1 MDDSMTSDI
10 WLIKSRTNPFPVKGE
25 MSLRDGTV
33 AVTITD
39 GASCVESMRTY
50 LEEQTGQAGL
60 SQRLAQGEQVTVL
73 EFAPADA
80 EASFPKTAGGYIA
93 KIETA
98 GKTWYVALAY
108 PAGGAI
114 TNVMSMSKGRK
125 LAKEWRPI
133 LGA

>member
-1 MDDSMTSDI
+1 MADSLTSAV
-10 WLIKSRTNPFPVKGE
+10 WLIKSRTNPSPVKGE

-33 AVTITD
+33 AVTNTD
-39 GASCVESMRTY
+39 GASCVESMRSY

-60 SQRLAQGEQVTVL
+60 SQRLAQGEEVTVL

-80 EASFPKTAGGYIA
+80 DASFPETAGGYIA

-108 PAGGAI
+108 PSGGAI

-125 LAKEWRPI
+125 LARGWKPI

>member
-1 MDDSMTSDI
+1 MAEALSSEV
-10 WLIKSRTNPFPVKGE
+10 WLIKNRTNPFPVKGE
-25 MSLRDGTV
+25 MTFADGKV

-39 GASCVESMRTY
+39 GKNCVDGMRSH
-50 LEEQTGQAGL
+50 LEEHTGQVGL
-60 SQRLAQGEQVTVL
+60 KDRLAQGEQVQVL

-80 EASFPKTAGGYIA
+80 SVSFPKTAGGYIA
-93 KIETA
+93 KIDTG

-114 TNVMSMSKGRK
+114 SNVMGMTKGRK
-125 LAKEWRPI
+125 LAKEWKPV